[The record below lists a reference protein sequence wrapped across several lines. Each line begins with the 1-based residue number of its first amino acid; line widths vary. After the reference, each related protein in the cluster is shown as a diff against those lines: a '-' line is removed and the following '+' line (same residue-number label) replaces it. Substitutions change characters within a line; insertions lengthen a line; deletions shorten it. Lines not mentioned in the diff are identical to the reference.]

1 MLIGT
6 VRNIT
11 YSPFFVCSLSFLEFR
26 ELCYNKNNSNFRK
39 EGSGVEFVPIL
50 NGLEHV
56 YKKMN
61 TEQRLNRK
69 DGLQLL
75 KTTNLL
81 GLGYLANERR
91 RAMTGDQVFFNNNAH
106 INYSN
111 VCKVRCGFCAFA
123 KDLGEKGSYTMSIGE
138 VVDKAGQFADQGVTE
153 IHIVGGIHPELP
165 FSYYLEMIRQIKERA
180 PQISLKA
187 FTAAEYDFF
196 AQMENVPVVEILTMF
211 KEAGLSFIPGGG
223 AENFSPRVR
232 EIICPGK
239 LSGKRWLEIHRL
251 AHQLG
256 IPTNANM
263 LYGIIETDE
272 ELIDHLL
279 ALRDLQ
285 DETQGFYAL
294 IPTAFHPKNT
304 KFEEVSQASALR
316 TLKVIA
322 VARLILDNFRYIK
335 AYWVSSSPQVAQMAL
350 SFGANDL
357 DGVVREEKIYHTAG
371 ATSPQMQTE
380 QQLINMIHEAGLE
393 AVERDTYYHVLKT
406 IRP

>member
-1 MLIGT
+1 MA
-6 VRNIT
+6 
-11 YSPFFVCSLSFLEFR
+11 EFD
-26 ELCYNKNNSNFRK
+26 
-39 EGSGVEFVPIL
+39 PIL
-50 NGLEHV
+50 NGLEDI
-56 YKKMN
+56 YGKM
-61 TEQRLNRK
+61 TLEQRLNRK

-75 KTTNLL
+75 QTTNLL
-81 GLGYLANERR
+81 GLGYLANERK
-91 RAMTGDQVFFNNNAH
+91 RALTGEQVFYNNNAH

-111 VCKVRCGFCAFA
+111 VCKVRCGFCAFG
-123 KDLGEKGSYTMSIGE
+123 KDLGEKGSYTLSIEE
-138 VVDKAGQFADQGVTE
+138 VVNKAGQFADQGVTE

-165 FSYYLEMIRQIKERA
+165 FSYYLDMIRKIKERA
-180 PQISLKA
+180 PQVSLKA
-187 FTAAEYDFF
+187 FTAAEYDYF
-196 AQMENVPVVEILTMF
+196 AQMKNVPVGEILTTF
-211 KEAGLSFIPGGG
+211 KEAGVSFIPGGG

-239 LSGKRWLEIHRL
+239 LSGKRWLEIHRI

-263 LYGIIETDE
+263 LYGLLETDE

-304 KFEEVSQASALR
+304 RFEEVSQASALR

-371 ATSPQMQTE
+371 ATSPQMQSE
-380 QQLINMIHEAGLE
+380 QQLIRLIQEAGLE
-393 AVERDTYYHVLKT
+393 AVERDTYYHVIKT
-406 IRP
+406 IHP

>member
-1 MLIGT
+1 M
-6 VRNIT
+6 
-11 YSPFFVCSLSFLEFR
+11 EFD
-26 ELCYNKNNSNFRK
+26 
-39 EGSGVEFVPIL
+39 PIL
-50 NGLEHV
+50 NGLEDI
-56 YKKMN
+56 YGKMCN
-61 TEQRLNRK
+61 EQRLNRK

-75 KTTNLL
+75 QTTNVL

-91 RAMTGDQVFFNNNAH
+91 HALTGDQVFFNNNAH

-111 VCKVRCGFCAFA
+111 VCKVRCGLCAFG
-123 KDLGEKGSYTMSIGE
+123 KDLGDKGSYTMSIEE
-138 VVDKAGQFADQGVTE
+138 VVAKAVQFAAQGVTE

-165 FSYYLEMIRQIKERA
+165 FSYYLDMIRKIKERA
-180 PQISLKA
+180 PQVSLKA

-196 AQMENVPVVEILTMF
+196 AQMEKVSIVEILTTF
-211 KEAGLSFIPGGG
+211 KDAGLSFIPGGG

-239 LSGKRWLEIHRL
+239 LSGKRWLEIHRS
-251 AHQLG
+251 AHQMG

-263 LYGIIETDE
+263 LYGLIETDE

-279 ALRDLQ
+279 ALRGLQ

-294 IPTAFHPKNT
+294 IPTAFHPQNT
-304 KFEEVSQASALR
+304 KFEEVPQASALR

-335 AYWVSSSPQVAQMAL
+335 AYWVSTSPQVAQMAL
-350 SFGANDL
+350 TFGANDL

-371 ATSPQMQTE
+371 ATSPQMQSE
-380 QQLINMIHEAGLE
+380 QQLIQMIHELGLE

>member
-1 MLIGT
+1 M
-6 VRNIT
+6 
-11 YSPFFVCSLSFLEFR
+11 EFD
-26 ELCYNKNNSNFRK
+26 
-39 EGSGVEFVPIL
+39 PII
-50 NGLEHV
+50 NGLEDV
-56 YKKMN
+56 YDKMKM
-61 TEQRLNRK
+61 EQRLNRN
-69 DGLQLL
+69 DGLHLL
-75 KTTNLL
+75 QTTNIL

-91 RAMTGDQVFFNNNAH
+91 RTITGDQVFFNNNAH

-111 VCKVRCGFCAFA
+111 VCKVRCGLCAFA
-123 KDLGEKGSYTMSIGE
+123 KDLGEKGSYTMSIEE
-138 VVDKAGQFADQGVTE
+138 VVKKAGQYADQGVTE

-165 FSYYLEMIRQIKERA
+165 FSYYLDMITKIKERA
-180 PQISLKA
+180 PKVSLKA
-187 FTAAEYDFF
+187 FTAAEYDYFS
-196 AQMENVPVVEILTMF
+196 QIQNKPILEILQTF
-211 KEAGLSFIPGGG
+211 KEAGVSFITGGG
-223 AENFSPRVR
+223 AENFSQRVR

-239 LSGKRWLEIHRL
+239 LSGERWLEIHRT

-263 LYGIIETDE
+263 LYGLIETDE

-335 AYWVSSSPQVAQMAL
+335 AYWISSTPQVAQMAL
-350 SFGANDL
+350 NFGANDL

-371 ATSPQMQTE
+371 ATSPQMQSE
-380 QQLINMIHEAGLE
+380 QQLIHMIHETGLE
-393 AVERDTYYHVLKT
+393 AVERDSYYHVLKT

>member
-1 MLIGT
+1 M
-6 VRNIT
+6 
-11 YSPFFVCSLSFLEFR
+11 EFNPV
-26 ELCYNKNNSNFRK
+26 LK
-39 EGSGVEFVPIL
+39 
-50 NGLEHV
+50 GLEKV
-56 YKKMN
+56 YTKIIN
-61 TEQRLNRK
+61 EQRLNRE
-69 DGLQLL
+69 DGLELL
-75 KTTNLL
+75 QTTNIL
-81 GLGYLANERR
+81 GLGHLANERK
-91 RAMTGDQVFFNNNAH
+91 RAMTGDQVFYNNNAH

-111 VCKVRCGFCAFA
+111 VCKVRCGLCAFA
-123 KDLGEKGSYTMSIGE
+123 KDSGEKGSYTMSIEE
-138 VVDKAGQFADQGVTE
+138 VVNKAGQFAEQGVTE
-153 IHIVGGIHPELP
+153 LHIVGGIHPDLP
-165 FSYYLEMIRQIKERA
+165 FSYYLDMIRKIKERA
-180 PQISLKA
+180 PQVSLKA

-196 AQMENVPVVEILTMF
+196 AQIENVPVIEILKTL
-211 KEAGLSFIPGGG
+211 KDAGLSFITGGG

-239 LSGKRWLEIHRL
+239 LSGQRWLEIHRL
-251 AHQLG
+251 AHRLG
-256 IPTNANM
+256 IPSNANV

-285 DETQGFYAL
+285 DETMGFKAL

-304 KFEEVSQASALR
+304 KFEDLPQASAIR

-371 ATSPQMQTE
+371 ATSPQMQSE
-380 QQLINMIHEAGLE
+380 LQLISMIHELGLE
-393 AVERDTYYHVLKT
+393 AVERDTYYNVIKT
-406 IRP
+406 VRPQ

>member
-1 MLIGT
+1 M
-6 VRNIT
+6 
-11 YSPFFVCSLSFLEFR
+11 EFDPVIKG
-26 ELCYNKNNSNFRK
+26 LNKVYTK
-39 EGSGVEFVPIL
+39 II
-50 NGLEHV
+50 NG
-56 YKKMN
+56 
-61 TEQRLNRK
+61 QRLSRE
-69 DGLQLL
+69 DGLDLL
-75 KTTNLL
+75 KTTNIL
-81 GLGYLANERR
+81 GLGYLANEQK
-91 RAMTGDQVFFNNNAH
+91 RAMTGDQVFYNNNAH

-111 VCKVRCGFCAFA
+111 VCKVRCGLCAFA
-123 KDLGEKGSYTMSIGE
+123 KDPGEKGSYTMSLEE
-138 VVDKAGQFADQGVTE
+138 VVNKAGHFADQGVTE
-153 IHIVGGIHPELP
+153 IHIVGGIHPDLP
-165 FSYYLEMIRQIKERA
+165 FSYYLDMIRKIKERA
-180 PQISLKA
+180 PQVSLKA
-187 FTAAEYDFF
+187 FTAAEYDYFS
-196 AQMENVPVVEILTMF
+196 QIENVPVIEILKTL
-211 KEAGLSFIPGGG
+211 KNAGLSFITGGG

-239 LSGKRWLEIHRL
+239 LSGDRWLEIHRL

-256 IPTNANM
+256 IPTNANV

-279 ALRDLQ
+279 ALRALQ
-285 DETQGFYAL
+285 DDTKGFMAL

-304 KFEEVSQASALR
+304 KFEDLPQASAIR

-380 QQLINMIHEAGLE
+380 QQLIHMIHELGLE
-393 AVERDTYYHVLKT
+393 AVERDTYYNIIKT
-406 IRP
+406 IRPK

>member
-1 MLIGT
+1 MLT
-6 VRNIT
+6 VLF
-11 YSPFFVCSLSFLEFR
+11 YCSLSFLEIR
-26 ELCYNKNNSNFRK
+26 ELCYNINNNNFGK
-39 EGSGVEFVPIL
+39 EGSGVEFDPIL
-50 NGLEHV
+50 NGLEDV
-56 YKKMN
+56 YGKMIL
-61 TEQRLNRK
+61 EQRLNRK

-75 KTTNLL
+75 QTTNIL
-81 GLGYLANERR
+81 GLGYLANERK

-111 VCKVRCGFCAFA
+111 VCKIRCGLCAFG
-123 KDLGEKGSYTMSIGE
+123 KDLGEKGSYTMSIAE
-138 VVDKAGQFADQGVTE
+138 VVGKAGQFADQGVTE
-153 IHIVGGIHPELP
+153 LHIVGGIHPDLP
-165 FSYYLEMIRQIKERA
+165 FSYYLDMITKIKERA
-180 PQISLKA
+180 PQVSLKA
-187 FTAAEYDFF
+187 FTAAEYDYF
-196 AQMENVPVVEILTMF
+196 AQMENVPVIEILKIL

-239 LSGKRWLEIHRL
+239 LSGKRWLKIHRI

-263 LYGIIETDE
+263 LYGLIETDE

-322 VARLILDNFRYIK
+322 VARLILDNFNYIK

-350 SFGANDL
+350 AFGANDL

-371 ATSPQMQTE
+371 ATSPQMQSE
-380 QQLINMIHEAGLE
+380 QQLIRLIHEAGLE
-393 AVERDTYYHVLKT
+393 AVERDTYYHVIKT

>member
-1 MLIGT
+1 M
-6 VRNIT
+6 
-11 YSPFFVCSLSFLEFR
+11 EFD
-26 ELCYNKNNSNFRK
+26 
-39 EGSGVEFVPIL
+39 PIL
-50 NGLEHV
+50 KGLEDV
-56 YKKMN
+56 YKKM
-61 TEQRLNRK
+61 TSDQRLNRE

-75 KTTNLL
+75 QTTNIL
-81 GLGYLANERR
+81 GLAYLANERR

-123 KDLGEKGSYTMSIGE
+123 KDLEEKGSYTMSIEE
-138 VVDKAGQFADQGVTE
+138 VVNKAGQFADQGVTE

-165 FSYYLEMIRQIKERA
+165 FSYYLDMIRKIKERA
-180 PQISLKA
+180 PQVSLKA

-196 AQMENVPVVEILTMF
+196 AQMENVPVKEILTTF

-232 EIICPGK
+232 EVICPGK
-239 LSGKRWLEIHRL
+239 LSGKRWLEIHKL
-251 AHQLG
+251 AHQMG

-279 ALRDLQ
+279 ALRELQ
-285 DETQGFYAL
+285 DETQGFFAL

-322 VARLILDNFRYIK
+322 IARLILDNFRYIK

-371 ATSPQMQTE
+371 ATSPQMQSE
-380 QQLINMIHEAGLE
+380 QQLIDMIHEVGLE

-406 IRP
+406 FPC

>member
-1 MLIGT
+1 M
-6 VRNIT
+6 
-11 YSPFFVCSLSFLEFR
+11 EFD
-26 ELCYNKNNSNFRK
+26 
-39 EGSGVEFVPIL
+39 PII
-50 NGLEHV
+50 NGLEDV
-56 YKKMN
+56 YEKMKM
-61 TEQRLNRK
+61 EQRLNRN
-69 DGLQLL
+69 DGLHLL
-75 KTTNLL
+75 QTTNIL

-91 RAMTGDQVFFNNNAH
+91 RTMTGDQVFFNNNAH

-111 VCKVRCGFCAFA
+111 VCKVRCGLCAFA
-123 KDLGEKGSYTMSIGE
+123 KDPGEKGSYTMSIEE
-138 VVDKAGQFADQGVTE
+138 VVQKAGQYADQGVTE

-165 FSYYLEMIRQIKERA
+165 FSYYLDMITKIKERA
-180 PQISLKA
+180 PKVSLKA
-187 FTAAEYDFF
+187 FTAAEYDYFS
-196 AQMENVPVVEILTMF
+196 QIQNKPILEILKTF
-211 KEAGLSFIPGGG
+211 KEAGVSFITGGG
-223 AENFSPRVR
+223 AENFSQRVR

-239 LSGKRWLEIHRL
+239 LSGERWLEIHRT

-263 LYGIIETDE
+263 LYGLIETDE

-322 VARLILDNFRYIK
+322 VARLILDNFQYIK
-335 AYWVSSSPQVAQMAL
+335 AYWVSSTPQVAQMAL
-350 SFGANDL
+350 NFGANDL

-371 ATSPQMQTE
+371 ATSPQMQSE
-380 QQLINMIHEAGLE
+380 QQLIHMIHEAGLD
-393 AVERDTYYHVLKT
+393 AVERDSYYHVLKT

>member
-1 MLIGT
+1 MD
-6 VRNIT
+6 
-11 YSPFFVCSLSFLEFR
+11 FD
-26 ELCYNKNNSNFRK
+26 
-39 EGSGVEFVPIL
+39 PIL
-50 NGLEHV
+50 YGLEDV
-56 YKKMN
+56 YKKMI
-61 TEQRLNRK
+61 TEQRLNRY
-69 DGLQLL
+69 DGLRLL
-75 KTTNLL
+75 QTTNIL

-91 RAMTGDQVFFNNNAH
+91 RVITGNQVFFNNNAH

-111 VCKVRCGFCAFA
+111 VCKVRCGLCAFG
-123 KDLGEKGSYTMSIGE
+123 KDLGEKGSYTMSIEE
-138 VVDKAGQFADQGVTE
+138 VVNKAGQFADQGVTE

-165 FSYYLEMIRQIKERA
+165 FSYYLDLIKKIKERV
-180 PQISLKA
+180 PQVSLKA
-187 FTAAEYDFF
+187 FTAAEYDYF
-196 AQMENVPVVEILTMF
+196 AQIEKIPVIEILKSF

-251 AHQLG
+251 AHQLS

-263 LYGIIETDE
+263 LYGMIETDE

-304 KFEEVSQASALR
+304 KFEDIPQASALR

-371 ATSPQMQTE
+371 ATSPQLQTE
-380 QQLINMIHEAGLE
+380 QQLIRMIHELGLE
-393 AVERDTYYHVLKT
+393 AVERDTYYHILKT
-406 IRP
+406 FRP

>member
-1 MLIGT
+1 MAFDLVI
-6 VRNIT
+6 
-11 YSPFFVCSLSFLEFR
+11 
-26 ELCYNKNNSNFRK
+26 K
-39 EGSGVEFVPIL
+39 
-50 NGLEHV
+50 GLENV
-56 YKKMN
+56 YAKLIK
-61 TEQRLNRK
+61 EQRLNRE
-69 DGLQLL
+69 DGLELL
-75 KTTNLL
+75 QTTNIL
-81 GLGYLANERR
+81 GLGYLANEQK
-91 RAMTGDQVFFNNNAH
+91 RAMTGDQVFYNNNAH

-111 VCKVRCGFCAFA
+111 VCKVRCGLCAFA
-123 KDLGEKGSYTMSIGE
+123 KDPGEKGSYTMSIEE
-138 VVDKAGQFADQGVTE
+138 VVNKAEQFANQGVTE
-153 IHIVGGIHPELP
+153 IHIVGGIHPDLP
-165 FSYYLEMIRQIKERA
+165 FSYYLDMIKKIKERA
-180 PQISLKA
+180 PQVSLKA

-196 AQMENVPVVEILTMF
+196 AQIENVPVMEILKTL
-211 KEAGLSFIPGGG
+211 KDAGLSFITGGG

-239 LSGKRWLEIHRL
+239 LSGNRWLEIHRL

-256 IPTNANM
+256 IPSNANV

-279 ALRDLQ
+279 ALRALQ
-285 DETQGFYAL
+285 DETKGFKAL

-304 KFEEVSQASALR
+304 KFENIPQASAIR

-380 QQLINMIHEAGLE
+380 QQLIRMIHELGLE
-393 AVERDTYYHVLKT
+393 AVERDTFYDVIKT
-406 IRP
+406 VPINLTL

>member
-1 MLIGT
+1 M
-6 VRNIT
+6 
-11 YSPFFVCSLSFLEFR
+11 SFTP
-26 ELCYNKNNSNFRK
+26 
-39 EGSGVEFVPIL
+39 VID
-50 NGLEHV
+50 GLEKI
-56 YKKMN
+56 YTKIN
-61 TEQRLNRK
+61 TQQRLNK
-69 DGLQLL
+69 DDGLLL
-75 KTTNLL
+75 LQTTNLL
-81 GLGYLANERR
+81 GLGYLANQKKRM
-91 RAMTGDQVFFNNNAH
+91 MTGDQVFYNNNAH

-111 VCKVRCGFCAFA
+111 VCKVKCGLCAFA
-123 KDLGEKGSYTMSIGE
+123 KDPGEKGSYTMTIEE
-138 VVDKAGQFADQGVTE
+138 VVDKARHFAKQGVTE
-153 IHIVGGIHPELP
+153 LHIVGGIHPDLP
-165 FSYYLEMIRQIKERA
+165 FSYYLEMIKQIKESA
-180 PQISLKA
+180 PQVSLKA

-196 AQMENVPVVEILTMF
+196 AQKENLPVLEIIKIL
-211 KEAGLSFIPGGG
+211 KDAGLSFITGGG

-239 LSGKRWLEIHRL
+239 LSGERWLEIHRL
-251 AHQLG
+251 AHTLG
-256 IPTNANM
+256 IPSNANV

-279 ALRDLQ
+279 ALRTLQ
-285 DETQGFYAL
+285 DETGGFKAL

-304 KFEEVSQASALR
+304 KFEDLPQASAVR

-380 QQLINMIHEAGLE
+380 QQLIEMIHELGLE
-393 AVERDTYYHVLKT
+393 AVERDTYYNIIKT
-406 IRP
+406 VSPKRG

>member
-1 MLIGT
+1 M
-6 VRNIT
+6 
-11 YSPFFVCSLSFLEFR
+11 EFD
-26 ELCYNKNNSNFRK
+26 
-39 EGSGVEFVPIL
+39 PIIK
-50 NGLEHV
+50 GLEDV
-56 YKKMN
+56 YEKMKM
-61 TEQRLNRK
+61 EQRLNRN
-69 DGLQLL
+69 DGLHLL
-75 KTTNLL
+75 QTTNIL

-91 RAMTGDQVFFNNNAH
+91 RTMTGDQVFFNNNAH

-111 VCKVRCGFCAFA
+111 VCKVRCGLCAFA
-123 KDLGEKGSYTMSIGE
+123 KDLGEKGSYTMSIEE
-138 VVDKAGQFADQGVTE
+138 VVQKAGQYADQGVTE

-165 FSYYLEMIRQIKERA
+165 FSYYLDMITKIKERA
-180 PQISLKA
+180 PKVSLKA
-187 FTAAEYDFF
+187 FTAAEYDYFSQIQNKPIF
-196 AQMENVPVVEILTMF
+196 EILKTF
-211 KEAGLSFIPGGG
+211 KEAGVSFITGGG
-223 AENFSPRVR
+223 AENFSQRVR

-239 LSGKRWLEIHRL
+239 LSGERWLEIHRT

-263 LYGIIETDE
+263 LYGLIETDE

-304 KFEEVSQASALR
+304 KFEEVAQASALR

-322 VARLILDNFRYIK
+322 VARLILDNFQYIK
-335 AYWVSSSPQVAQMAL
+335 AYWVSSTPQVAQMAL
-350 SFGANDL
+350 NFGANDL

-371 ATSPQMQTE
+371 ATSPQMQSE
-380 QQLINMIHEAGLE
+380 QQLIHMIHEAGLD
-393 AVERDTYYHVLKT
+393 AVERDSYYHVLKT

>member
-1 MLIGT
+1 M
-6 VRNIT
+6 
-11 YSPFFVCSLSFLEFR
+11 
-26 ELCYNKNNSNFRK
+26 NNNFGK
-39 EGSGVEFVPIL
+39 EGSGVEFDPIL
-50 NGLEHV
+50 NGLEDV
-56 YKKMN
+56 YEKMSL
-61 TEQRLNRK
+61 EQRLNRK

-75 KTTNLL
+75 QTNNIL
-81 GLGYLANERR
+81 GLGYLANERKR
-91 RAMTGDQVFFNNNAH
+91 SMTGEQVFFNNNAH

-111 VCKVRCGFCAFA
+111 VCKVRCGLCAFG
-123 KDLGEKGSYTMSIGE
+123 KDLGDKGSYTMSLEE
-138 VVDKAGQFADQGVTE
+138 VVAKAGHFADQGVTE
-153 IHIVGGIHPELP
+153 LHIVGGIHPDLP
-165 FSYYLEMIRQIKERA
+165 FSYYLDMITKIKARA
-180 PQISLKA
+180 PHVSLKA

-196 AQMENVPVVEILTMF
+196 AQMEKVPVIEILKTF
-211 KEAGLSFIPGGG
+211 KDAGLSFIPGGG

-232 EIICPGK
+232 DIICPGK
-239 LSGKRWLEIHRL
+239 LSGKRWLEIHRI

-256 IPTNANM
+256 IPTNANV
-263 LYGIIETDE
+263 LYGLIETDE

-304 KFEEVSQASALR
+304 KFEDVSQASALR

-371 ATSPQMQTE
+371 ATSPQMQSE
-380 QQLINMIHEAGLE
+380 LQLIQMIHEAGLV
-393 AVERDTYYHVLKT
+393 AIERDTYYHVIKT